1 MANILLAG
9 GGTGGHITPG
19 LAVAE
24 AAQQLDS
31 SSRFDFACTSRPLDQ
46 TVLECWPGRKII
58 QPIQP
63 FGIRPTMLF
72 KFVTG
77 MVKTQKLIK
86 NWIRENQ
93 IVGVLGLGGFGSSAA
108 LQVGAKLGLKTAFL
122 NPDFVPGKANQWL
135 SKYSDEIFVQWQGT
149 EPYFNR
155 PVRVIGVPLRQN
167 ILDLAGAARAEVRK
181 RAVEKFA
188 LDPELKTLVIMGG
201 STGAR
206 SLNNAVV
213 NVLRDLDSQLAGCW
227 QVLHITGAADFNR
240 ISESYRSMEKLT
252 VKILAYT
259 DQMDLAWSPADLAI
273 CRAGAITLAE
283 LTAVGIASIL
293 LPYPYHKDNHQ
304 ARNANVVVQAGGSI
318 MIEDDKVAGPK
329 TTGELRSALEKVLF
343 DEACRLRMIAGA
355 KTLQRL
361 DSAQNVARWFLR
373 M

>member
-1 MANILLAG
+1 MANFLLAG

-24 AAQQLDS
+24 AAAAIDA

-46 TVLECWPGRKII
+46 TVLASWPGKKVV

-63 FGIRPTMLF
+63 FAIRPMGLI
-72 KFVTG
+72 KFLVG
-77 MVKTQKLIK
+77 MSKTRKLIK
-86 NWIRENQ
+86 NWMRENQ

-149 EPYFNR
+149 SQYFNR
-155 PVRVIGVPLRQN
+155 PVSVIGVPLRKN
-167 ILDLAGAARAEVRK
+167 ILDLATPARAEIRK
-181 RAVEKFA
+181 QAAKEFG
-188 LDPELKTLVIMGG
+188 LLPEIKTLVIMGG

-213 NVLRDLDSQLAGCW
+213 NVLKDLASQLAGQW
-227 QVLHITGAADFNR
+227 QVLHITGSADFQR
-240 ISESYRSMEKLT
+240 ISESCQSIGKVT
-252 VKILAYT
+252 IKTLAYT
-259 DQMDLAWSPADLAI
+259 DRMDLAWAMADMAI

-283 LTAVGIASIL
+283 LTAVGIPSIL

-304 ARNANVVVQAGGSI
+304 AKNGNVVVQAGGAI

-329 TTGELRSALEKVLF
+329 TTGELRSSLEKVLF
-343 DEACRLRMIAGA
+343 DEAARMNMIAGT

-361 DSAQNVARWFLR
+361 DSAEKVARWFLGK
-373 M
+373 